1 MAQMTRDEMAK
12 VLDEGGSVF
21 YRDKAG
27 ALHLIA
33 RHDQLPSEADIAAKS
48 GDAKKKAAARAA
60 LLESIAA
67 QQEQLAVLDE
77 PEETREE
84 PARPAAKAEPARPV
98 PAPVAPVAPAKAPE
112 VKK

>member
-27 ALHLIA
+27 ALHLIS

-77 PEETREE
+77 PEETQEE
-84 PARPAAKAEPARPV
+84 PARPAPKVEPARPAPA
-98 PAPVAPVAPAKAPE
+98 PAPVAPAAPKAPE
-112 VKK
+112 KK